1 MNELVI
7 KDYGPRLL
15 NMNIEF
21 EKKYTTTSFYVL
33 NIHDASDLNFISV
46 HHSSSPSC
54 SIKPLYKEL
63 VTIF

>member
-21 EKKYTTTSFYVL
+21 EKKYRTTSFYVL
-33 NIHDASDLNFISV
+33 NIHDALDLNFTSV
-46 HHSSSPSC
+46 HIHHHHPVALS
-54 SIKPLYKEL
+54 LY
-63 VTIF
+63 IRSW